1 MKKLVLI
8 LLTVALA
15 VTLAFALTSCGGPT
29 IKYELS
35 EDGTYYIV
43 DQVRFKAT
51 DAEVVIPEEYKGLPV
66 KEIGYD
72 AFIAEMN
79 DSFIAKLTIPASVT
93 KMDENGIGQLCRYQQ
108 GSDTSE
114 FVTDVYY
121 GGTEQ
126 QWFTMMDGGNCTYYN
141 LYINETLVTSA
152 TIPADMNVI
161 PAEYANG
168 CQSLTEVIL
177 PNTVTAIENAAFS
190 DCFNLATITIPET
203 VGSIG
208 NGAFSDC
215 RGLVTLNYGAVNST
229 VGDPTDNYR
238 KYNNGVFY
246 NMGKDSVGVT
256 IYINKT
262 VEVIPDYLFKSSDS
276 SYYTGPNVKKIVI
289 DNDCNFKKIGRECF
303 ANTLGENSEFTTDGG
318 LVYVGSEANPYMF
331 CGGAVDINITAATI
345 KDTCLYIL
353 DVSFMN
359 CDSLKTVTIPA
370 SVKYIGRQA
379 FYTVDELTFEAP
391 TGWKIVGTNKS
402 ADLNNVDAG
411 YTKDEYSNGITKMA
425 Y

>member
-1 MKKLVLI
+1 MKKLLLI

-43 DQVRFKAT
+43 DQVRFKAP
-51 DAEVVIPEEYKGLPV
+51 DSEVVIAEEYKGLPV
-66 KEIGYD
+66 KAIGED

-79 DSFIAKLTIPASVT
+79 DSFIAKLTVPGSVT
-93 KMDENGIGQLCRYQQ
+93 VMADYIGELCRYQQ

-126 QWFTMMDGGNCTYYN
+126 QWFTMMDGGNCKYYN

-161 PAEYANG
+161 PEEYANG
-168 CQSLTEVIL
+168 CLSLKEVIL
-177 PNTVTAIENAAFS
+177 PNTVTAVGIGAF
-190 DCFNLATITIPET
+190 DECFNLETITIPET

-208 NGAFSDC
+208 GSAFSECYGLTTLNYNAANATVGDADDNNRRYNNGAF
-215 RGLVTLNYGAVNST
+215 YGMGRNST
-229 VGDPTDNYR
+229 
-238 KYNNGVFY
+238 GVVV
-246 NMGKDSVGVT
+246 NIGKS
-256 IYINKT
+256 
-262 VEVIPDYLFKSSDS
+262 VEVLPDYLFKSSDS
-276 SYYTGPNVKKIVI
+276 SSYTGPNVKKIVI
-289 DNDCNFKKIGRECF
+289 DNECNFKKIGRECF
-303 ANTLGENSEFTTDGG
+303 ANTLGENSEFTTEGG
-318 LVYVGSEANPYMF
+318 LVYVGSENNPYMF
-331 CGGAVDINITAATI
+331 CGGSADLNITTATI

-359 CDSLKTVTIPA
+359 CDKLEAITIPA
-370 SVKYIGRQA
+370 SVQYIGRQA
-379 FYTVDELTFEAP
+379 FYGTEVTFEST
-391 TGWKIVGTNKS
+391 TGWKIVGTNQAANLLKIS
-402 ADLNNVDAG
+402 IG
-411 YTKDEYSNGITKMA
+411 YTADEYSCGITKMN
-425 Y
+425 